1 MVEPPD
7 AASRCTSS
15 VHRHAPR
22 TRPALLRALGLENA
36 TDRSRI
42 AGDVAAAPK
51 DRVDGV
57 IEKDELLRER
67 RFGDGDLPGDATG
80 RAVDHEGV
88 SAGRLV
94 RRQRDDGAYPRG
106 RAVAREGGPFP
117 GAARRL
123 DRETLSQGH
132 EH

>member
-1 MVEPPD
+1 MVEPLD
-7 AASRCTSS
+7 AVPRCFSS
-15 VHRHAPR
+15 VHRHAPHP
-22 TRPALLRALGLENA
+22 RPALLRTLGLENA

-42 AGDVAAAPK
+42 ACDVAATSK

-57 IEKDELLRER
+57 IEKDELLREG

-80 RAVDHEGV
+80 RAVDHERV

-106 RAVAREGGPFP
+106 SAVARE
-117 GAARRL
+117 R
-123 DRETLSQGH
+123 
-132 EH
+132 